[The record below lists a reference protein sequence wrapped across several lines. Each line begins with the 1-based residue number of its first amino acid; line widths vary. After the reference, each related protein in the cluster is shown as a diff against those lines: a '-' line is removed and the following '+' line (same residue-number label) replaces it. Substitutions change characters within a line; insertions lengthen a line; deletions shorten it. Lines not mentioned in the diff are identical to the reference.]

1 VRRVL
6 CVVVVQHLI
15 YYLVLVLIINS
26 SLFLLLLPLPS
37 SSFPLQR
44 YSGIE
49 TERIQGIMSDT
60 SVNLTYRRR
69 AGKAS
74 PVRFP
79 DEGARFEG
87 TNPHLPPPKRIRVGA
102 VDASAQVN
110 SGSAEN
116 SDAEAPAGGEEKAGG
131 SGGGDASTSS
141 SSAAA
146 SSGAQPAPTVQE
158 GADHAKFMG
167 ILEEAVREAVRGKR
181 RGDETRRES
190 KRKKRD

>member
-1 VRRVL
+1 MRRVL
-6 CVVVVQHLI
+6 CVGCGAKSHI
-15 YYLVLVLIINS
+15 YNNWY
-26 SLFLLLLPLPS
+26 S
-37 SSFPLQR
+37 SSFVSLSLPSPSPSSFFLIPSSR

-79 DEGARFEG
+79 DDGGARFEG

-102 VDASAQVN
+102 VDASAQVD

-131 SGGGDASTSS
+131 GGGGDASTSS
-141 SSAAA
+141 SSAAS
-146 SSGAQPAPTVQE
+146 SSGAQPAPTAQE

-181 RGDETRRES
+181 RRDERASER
-190 KRKKRD
+190 